1 MKTQITTWF
10 INTTLLLGLLVL
22 PAISQDSKDTKKPT
36 VIIGSTQEGVQ
47 ELLKG
52 WTTRKSDRSTASR
65 LIFYYIKDVE
75 VIVSYQAGKAVGVA
89 VIDKPGS
96 GISPIP
102 QKRFDELIALIG
114 GGQTKAEDITRD
126 SSGIREFSVGDAD

>member
-10 INTTLLLGLLVL
+10 IGAALLLGLLV
-22 PAISQDSKDTKKPT
+22 PSAIAQDSKDTKKPT
-36 VIIGSTQEGVQ
+36 VIIGSTQQEVE

-52 WTTRKSDRSTASR
+52 WTVRKSNRSTASR
-65 LIFYYIKDVE
+65 PVVYYIKDVE
-75 VIVSYQAGKAVGVA
+75 VIVSYQGGKAVGVA

-114 GGQTKAEDITRD
+114 GGQPKAKDITRD